1 LSDPCCS
8 SLVACGFS
16 LNQQPETSRSA
27 AEIPIRRDNQQ
38 PIQEDSVNEY
48 ENAYNTDNM
57 PTFTLEQANAVLPK
71 IIAVTEQALEDL
83 QDAHV
88 RMESEELFNE
98 ADAQHSYDIQVA
110 LTLERWSK
118 EIMQIGAYPKGF
130 FTVDFKSFLP
140 DTLLCWTYGEDE
152 ISHTHKV
159 WENFKHRRQIEHPEV
174 YSMAFSL
181 N

>member
-1 LSDPCCS
+1 M
-8 SLVACGFS
+8 
-16 LNQQPETSRSA
+16 
-27 AEIPIRRDNQQ
+27 
-38 PIQEDSVNEY
+38 NEY

-57 PTFTLEQANAVLPK
+57 PSFTLEQANAVLPK
-71 IIAVTEQALEDL
+71 IIAATEQALDDL
-83 QDAHV
+83 QDARV

-98 ADAQHSYDIQVA
+98 ADAQQSYDIQVA